1 MLFSFSLRLILIMS
15 VKGEKMVGSRK
26 ALFKFIPMAYQEK
39 SFTFWLTANHS
50 RYYCAVQLF
59 DRLFFNQTGVSDC
72 VSLKTQ

>member
-50 RYYCAVQLF
+50 RYYCAV
-59 DRLFFNQTGVSDC
+59 
-72 VSLKTQ
+72 